1 MAHNEQGFAQGF
13 ALCKIQV
20 VRSPE
25 GLRAGAKP
33 CSLYGKPEGISVQ
46 RFGAWR
52 SGGLLALKLI
62 RITTVQPCKSAQ

>member
-1 MAHNEQGFAQGF
+1 
-13 ALCKIQV
+13 LCKIQV

-46 RFGAWR
+46 RSGAWR
-52 SGGLLALKLI
+52 GCEL
-62 RITTVQPCKSAQ
+62 RN

>member
-1 MAHNEQGFAQGF
+1 MDRNSETIQRSNRFSAYSSPLTGNEQGFAQGF

-20 VRSPE
+20 IRSPE

-46 RFGAWR
+46 RFA
-52 SGGLLALKLI
+52 A
-62 RITTVQPCKSAQ
+62 

>member
-46 RFGAWR
+46 RFAALR
-52 SGGLLALKLI
+52 SGDEPIPSLHKYN
-62 RITTVQPCKSAQ
+62 KNF